1 MNYALVENGVVTNV
15 IWLNPGNANE
25 FPNAV
30 PIEDVPVA
38 IGDTWNGEN
47 FYRNGERV
55 VSLSEEIGNII
66 NNLVGGIS
74 DVQS

>member
-1 MNYALVENGVVTNV
+1 MNYAVVENGIVTNI
-15 IWLNPGNANE
+15 IWLNPANAYE

-30 PIEDVPVA
+30 PIGDVPVA
-38 IGDTWNGEN
+38 IGDTFDGEN

-55 VSLSEEIGNII
+55 VSLSEKLGNII
-66 NNLVGGIS
+66 NNLVGGVI

>member
-1 MNYALVENGVVTNV
+1 MNYALVDNETVSNI
-15 IWLNPGNANE
+15 IWLNPANAYE

-30 PIEDVPVA
+30 PIGDVPVA
-38 IGDTWNGEN
+38 IGDTFDGEN

-55 VSLSEEIGNII
+55 VSLSEELGNII
-66 NNLVGGIS
+66 SNLVGGIS